1 MTNNDDRANK
11 KADDAA
17 NDSEEAQNASADFMN
32 DEETQEIKIEPSEVI
47 EGEEAS
53 GDSVAEGSG
62 WRAEMEFEDIFG
74 DATRDEIAEEESVDW
89 WGDTPFTPMDEL
101 MMMRPSPYTWV
112 WLMSATRVSR
122 WNRRVIPPGNP
133 GNLRRGQIGIKFG
146 GYSNHPAAR
155 CTAD

>member
-74 DATRDEIAEEESVDW
+74 DATRDEIAEEGSVGW
-89 WGDTPFTPMDEL
+89 
-101 MMMRPSPYTWV
+101 
-112 WLMSATRVSR
+112 
-122 WNRRVIPPGNP
+122 
-133 GNLRRGQIGIKFG
+133 
-146 GYSNHPAAR
+146 
-155 CTAD
+155 